1 MTASDSP
8 SMTEEMRPIPRRQVS
23 SEVAR
28 QLQHLIASRSLVE
41 GDRLPTER
49 ELAAALQVGRG
60 AVREGLKLLAGFD
73 IVDIRQGSGIF
84 VKKAQQLALLDAT
97 HLGSAERRT
106 LLQQATVA
114 RRIVDCAAIE
124 HAVSNASDDELMA
137 LRRYLEFADSEPNRT
152 KLAHS
157 IDLTFESMIAEMSG
171 NPYVVALQAEAH
183 RYFSS
188 AWKTA
193 GLMPR
198 PAPERSE
205 QHWGILEAMQERDAT
220 KARQLMERHFE
231 MQALVGRDG
240 EPT

>member
-1 MTASDSP
+1 MQ
-8 SMTEEMRPIPRRQVS
+8 PIPRRQVS
-23 SEVAR
+23 GEVAR
-28 QLQHLIASRSLVE
+28 RLQHLIASRSLVE

-49 ELAAALQVGRG
+49 ELATALQVGRG

-73 IVDIRQGSGIF
+73 ILDIRQGSGIF

-97 HLGSAERRT
+97 HLGSAERRG
-106 LLQQATVA
+106 LLRQATVA

-124 HAVSNASDDELMA
+124 HAVLNASDDELLA
-137 LRRYLEFADSEPNRT
+137 LRRYLELADSEPNRT

-157 IDLTFESMIAEMSG
+157 IDLTFESMIGEMSG